1 MKALLAAVLLLAAS
15 PAAAQEWQ
23 RYENQLYG
31 YAVDVPPG
39 LQWRGEGGND
49 DGQDFTAPT
58 ITLSLQGSVA
68 LDGFEAAVREWRD
81 WESGQGWNIMFEMVT
96 PTRASVSARRSGWL
110 MEMRA
115 LALCGDALVKLQL
128 EYGVADAAAM
138 QPVIDRLATS
148 LSRTRAC

>member
-1 MKALLAAVLLLAAS
+1 MLLAAS

-39 LQWRGEGGND
+39 LQWRGEGGNG
-49 DGQDFTAPT
+49 DGQDFTTPT

-81 WESGQGWNIMFEMVT
+81 WESGQGWN
-96 PTRASVSARRSGWL
+96 TRASVSARRSGWL
-110 MEMRA
+110 RERRA

-138 QPVIDRLATS
+138 QPIIDRLATS